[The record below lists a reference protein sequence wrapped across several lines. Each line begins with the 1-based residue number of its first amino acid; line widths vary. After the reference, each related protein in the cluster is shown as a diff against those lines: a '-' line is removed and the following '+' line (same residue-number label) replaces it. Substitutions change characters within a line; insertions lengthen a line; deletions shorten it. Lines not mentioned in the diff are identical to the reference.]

1 MSNQLQVYGEDR
13 TGGWGRA
20 VIFSKSCTLWGGITD
35 MSETDPGGPGHLL
48 ILSES
53 HGPQRQGGMMRVTF
67 QGSCEDEM

>member
-1 MSNQLQVYGEDR
+1 
-13 TGGWGRA
+13 
-20 VIFSKSCTLWGGITD
+20 

-67 QGSCEDEM
+67 QGPCEDEM